1 MNSAGSYTYR
11 IGVPAVRISS
21 TSCSVFFLFSS
32 LLPLSISRISTGTLP
47 SGRCVSDRRHF
58 PSTEGLSLEGMITE
72 TLSSLANSSLAS
84 SAALAASS
92 TDSFADSAAVRYSSQ
107 GFCSSSAFS
116 RLGFCR
122 VPAVRFPQYQKCR
135 ETALL
140 PDVQWY
146 DSLSQ
151 IHRPPETAGPSGD
164 GSLPLSKK
172 LFPCRCSLL
181 LSQPRLPQFLQ
192 QSAPHC
198 HDASHIEESR

>member
-1 MNSAGSYTYR
+1 
-11 IGVPAVRISS
+11 
-21 TSCSVFFLFSS
+21 
-32 LLPLSISRISTGTLP
+32 
-47 SGRCVSDRRHF
+47 
-58 PSTEGLSLEGMITE
+58 MITE

-107 GFCSSSAFS
+107 GFCSSSALS
-116 RLGFCR
+116 RLVSAGPCSPI
-122 VPAVRFPQYQKCR
+122 PAVPKCR

-164 GSLPLSKK
+164 GSLPLSKI

-181 LSQPRLPQFLQ
+181 LSQPRAPPVSATVCSALPRRF
-192 QSAPHC
+192 PHRRSPVGIRSPARLEPGD
-198 HDASHIEESR
+198 HTLSVL